1 VPDPRFI
8 GLVHSLRSSA
18 EAALGDLAS
27 PLVTRLARD
36 GALGRKTAVRSL
48 DLLDM
53 LFDKTRGQLDATE
66 RETLVRARDA
76 VREALATA
84 IAAEAADEANGADEA
99 GGADAVEN
107 AGRPVN

>member
-1 VPDPRFI
+1 MPDPRFI

-36 GALGRKTAVRSL
+36 GALDRKTAVRSL

-53 LFDKTRGQLDATE
+53 LYDKTRGQLDATE
-66 RETLVRARDA
+66 RETLVHARAA
-76 VREALATA
+76 VREALTAAATS
-84 IAAEAADEANGADEA
+84 AARDTDGPS
-99 GGADAVEN
+99 ADAD
-107 AGRPVN
+107 AGTPPRPVN

>member
-1 VPDPRFI
+1 MPDSRFI

-36 GALGRKTAVRSL
+36 GVLAHRTAARSL

-53 LFDKTRGQLDATE
+53 LFEKTRGQLDATE
-66 RETLVRARDA
+66 RDALVRARDT
-76 VREALATA
+76 VRAALEAKAASPDTSGSTSTA
-84 IAAEAADEANGADEA
+84 GDADE
-99 GGADAVEN
+99 
-107 AGRPVN
+107 RPVN

>member
-1 VPDPRFI
+1 MPDPRFI

-36 GALGRKTAVRSL
+36 GALDRKTASRSL

-53 LFDKTRGQLDATE
+53 LYDKTRGQLDATE

-76 VREALATA
+76 VRGALV
-84 IAAEAADEANGADEA
+84 AARDADAADETTGEDTAT
-99 GGADAVEN
+99 V
-107 AGRPVN
+107 RPVN